1 MTADVRQIRTAAEQA
16 LAGAFSDLKPRLV
29 GAERERADAFRMFEE
44 AGLPHRRVEEWKYT
58 DLRALMREAKPLA
71 GKPGKTAL
79 ASALDA
85 AKGAGFLARVDARR
99 LVVVNGTFVSELS
112 DTKNLEAGLSI
123 ASLSDALARNDG
135 AASGIGQTV
144 RTKDVAVALNTAFMT
159 DGVIIR
165 VADGAKIER
174 PIIVAYVFTGNAA
187 ATFTR
192 SMVTLGNDAAL
203 TLVETF
209 EGPADVDYQVNT
221 ALDAVIGDRAHFDH
235 VKVGRD
241 GGKALHL
248 GTTMARVGAEA
259 RMHDFAFTTGGAVTR
274 NQVFLNVIGD
284 DSKVAINGGNLLK
297 GRQHVDTTLVVDHA
311 SLGCESRELFKH
323 VLDDESRGI
332 FQGKIIV
339 QPGAQKTDGK
349 MASHALLLSESAEAD
364 NKPELEIFADDVVCG
379 HGATAGALDEE
390 LLFYLMARGIPKKES
405 EALLIQSFVGEAI
418 ETIEHEGVREA
429 LLEFAAEWLKARG

>member
-1 MTADVRQIRTAAEQA
+1 MNADIRQIRTAAEQA
-16 LAGAFSDLKPRLV
+16 LSGAFADLKPRLV

-58 DLRALMREAKPLA
+58 DLRALMRDAKPLA
-71 GKPGKTAL
+71 EKPGKAAL
-79 ASALDA
+79 AA
-85 AKGAGFLARVDARR
+85 AKKAGKQPGVDACR
-99 LVVVNGTFVSELS
+99 LVIVNGTFVPELS
-112 DTKNLEAGLSI
+112 DLKNLEAGVTVT
-123 ASLSDALARNDG
+123 SLSDALVRDEA

-144 RTKDVAVALNTAFMT
+144 PTKDVAVALNTAFMT

-174 PIIVAYVFTGNAA
+174 PIALGYVFAGNAA

-203 TLVETF
+203 TLLELF
-209 EGPADVDYQVNT
+209 EGPDDVDYQVNT
-221 ALDAVIGDRAHFDH
+221 ALDAVVGDRAHFDH
-235 VKVGRD
+235 IKVGRD
-241 GGKALHL
+241 GAKALHL
-248 GTTMARVGAEA
+248 GTTMTRVGAEA
-259 RMHDFAFTTGGAVTR
+259 RVHDFAFTTGSAVTR
-274 NQVFLNVIGD
+274 NQVFLNMIGD
-284 DSKVAINGGNLLK
+284 DTKVAINGGNLLR
-297 GRQHVDTTLVVDHA
+297 GRQHVDTTLVVDHG

-390 LLFYLMARGIPKKES
+390 LLFYLMARGIPKKEA

-429 LLEFAAEWLKARG
+429 LLGLAAEWLKARG

>member
-16 LAGAFSDLKPRLV
+16 LAGAFSDLKPRLI

-58 DLRALMREAKPLA
+58 DLRALMRDAKPMA
-71 GKPGKTAL
+71 EKPGKTAL
-79 ASALDA
+79 DATKKADVLD
-85 AKGAGFLARVDARR
+85 GVDARR
-99 LVVVNGTFVSELS
+99 LVIANGTFVPELS

-123 ASLSDALARNDG
+123 VSLSDALARNDG
-135 AASGIGQTV
+135 MVSGIGQTV
-144 RTKDVAVALNTAFMT
+144 PTKDVAVALNTAFMT

-165 VADGAKIER
+165 VADGAKVER
-174 PIIVAYVFTGNAA
+174 PIVVAYVFSGGAA

-192 SMVTLGNDAAL
+192 SMVVLGNDAAL

-209 EGPADVDYQVNT
+209 EGPVDIDYQVNT

-241 GGKALHL
+241 GSKALHL

-259 RMHDFAFTTGGAVTR
+259 QVHDFAFTTGSAVTR
-274 NQVFLNVIGD
+274 NQVFLNMIGD
-284 DSKVAINGGNLLK
+284 DTKVAINGGNLLR
-297 GRQHVDTTLVVDHA
+297 GRQHVDTTLVVDHG

-349 MASHALLLSESAEAD
+349 MASHALLLSETAEAD
-364 NKPELEIFADDVVCG
+364 SKPELEIFADDVVCG
-379 HGATAGALDEE
+379 HGSTAGALDDE
-390 LLFYLMARGIPKKES
+390 LLFYLMTRGIPKKES
-405 EALLIQSFVGEAI
+405 EALLIQSFVGEAV

-429 LLEFAAEWLKARG
+429 LLDLAAEWLKARG